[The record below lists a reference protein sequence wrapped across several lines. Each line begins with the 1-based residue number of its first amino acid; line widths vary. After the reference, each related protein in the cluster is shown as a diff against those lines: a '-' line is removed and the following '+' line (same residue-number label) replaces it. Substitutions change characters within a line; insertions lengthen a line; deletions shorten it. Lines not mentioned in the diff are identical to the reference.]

1 MRRFRG
7 CGIAEK
13 SRASTFATER
23 FRHRPRRTV
32 VILRKSGSV
41 PPGRVA
47 PRGRGTIPRNL
58 AARAVRPYHR
68 RVTREEVWNKVAEQ
82 LRADFGRL
90 LEVRDVR
97 RIRRVA
103 GTAWN
108 VTIVLAASSGD
119 LHVADV
125 ALDENGKLTKQI
137 DADDVI
143 EAVRREERASLVS
156 PPPDE
161 LGDFGDDAD
170 EEPGLE
176 MLEMLEEPVD
186 VRIASAIARGDA
198 ASLREARELLP
209 RQLTDHEKR
218 GATLLT
224 MAEVE
229 IKLGEKALARGY
241 IEAAA
246 REFAD
251 RFDLNALEKAAALSL
266 EILGKE
272 AFPGSPVHVLLDQAR
287 SRLTPLASL
296 FDARSFKELP
306 EPMRKRIEL
315 NAIVRTLAPEE
326 MLVIEGE
333 PARSVFVVKSGLL
346 GVWLEKPSGGS
357 WMVRCCFP
365 GWLLG
370 ESSVL
375 GGPGATCT
383 ASLRAERISEVW
395 IIPAPALR
403 EIMDEDLA
411 FGQRIAET
419 KQLHRIDSFF
429 SMHETMGQLDVQ
441 VRDEMLSCIQRL
453 ETFEEET
460 ILLLANEVPEVACL
474 VARGSIALFEEGKP
488 DKPVAEIEADSFY
501 GVRDTIHRIA
511 PSVTA
516 IARPGTTVAFFDG
529 VRLSKLCERSP
540 EHVVAVLERLG

>member
-1 MRRFRG
+1 M
-7 CGIAEK
+7 
-13 SRASTFATER
+13 
-23 FRHRPRRTV
+23 
-32 VILRKSGSV
+32 
-41 PPGRVA
+41 
-47 PRGRGTIPRNL
+47 
-58 AARAVRPYHR
+58 
-68 RVTREEVWNKVAEQ
+68 TREEVWNKVAES
-82 LRADFGRL
+82 LRSDFGRL

-97 RIRRVA
+97 RVRRVA
-103 GTAWN
+103 GAAWN
-108 VTIVLAASSGD
+108 VTVVLHASSGD

-125 ALDENGKLTKQI
+125 AVDESGAMSRTLT
-137 DADDVI
+137 ADDLV

-161 LGDFGDDAD
+161 LAGFGDDEGE
-170 EEPGLE
+170 EEPALD
-176 MLEMLEEPVD
+176 MLDELLEEPLD
-186 VRIASAIARGDA
+186 VRISTALTKGDP
-198 ASLREARELLP
+198 ASLHEARELLP
-209 RQLTDHEKR
+209 RQLTDHDKR

-229 IKLGEKALARGY
+229 LKLGEKGLARGY

-251 RFDLNALEKAAALSL
+251 RFDLPALEKAATLAL
-266 EILGKE
+266 EVLGKE

-296 FDARSFKELP
+296 FDARSFANLP
-306 EPMRKRIEL
+306 EGMRRRLEM
-315 NAIVRTLAPEE
+315 NAVVRTLAPEE
-326 MLVIEGE
+326 MLVVEGE
-333 PARSVFVVKSGLL
+333 PSRSVFVVKSGLL

-357 WMVRCCFP
+357 WLVRCCFP

-375 GGPGATCT
+375 GGPGAMCT

-411 FGQRIAET
+411 FAQRIAET

-460 ILLLANEVPEVACL
+460 ILLLANQVPDVACL

-488 DKPVAEIEADSFY
+488 DKPLAEIEADSFY